1 MNTETF
7 GRNDEL
13 ASNFVIA
20 VVSLLLI
27 AAYACLFHVF
37 QSDRQEGRAA
47 MIEQDAGAPANESLS
62 FQETD

>member
-1 MNTETF
+1 MNAETF
-7 GRNDEL
+7 DRNDEFG
-13 ASNFVIA
+13 SNFVIA

-47 MIEQDAGAPANESLS
+47 MVEQDAGAPANESLS

>member
-1 MNTETF
+1 MNAETF
-7 GRNDEL
+7 DRNEEL

-47 MIEQDAGAPANESLS
+47 MIEQDAGAPAYESL
-62 FQETD
+62 FEKTE

>member
-1 MNTETF
+1 MNAETLY
-7 GRNDEL
+7 RNDDL

-47 MIEQDAGAPANESLS
+47 IVEQDAGAPANESLS
-62 FQETD
+62 FQGTD